1 MLASN
6 LEHGHDNI
14 MQTELPSHADTIFGT
29 VGGLCKKQRSHDLLG
44 TYAITKRRRAIMPNQ
59 GEPVVYCLLVDKTY
73 PNNFF
78 PIEKKEKNI
87 GQDFRIT
94 PYIHYAYSSLKI
106 DNVRG

>member
-1 MLASN
+1 
-6 LEHGHDNI
+6 
-14 MQTELPSHADTIFGT
+14 
-29 VGGLCKKQRSHDLLG
+29 
-44 TYAITKRRRAIMPNQ
+44 MPNQ